1 MKKRILT
8 TASYRCSKFVF
19 GSVAVIMLSV
29 PVKIS
34 AQENTGSM
42 TGVLPQPFQVVETIS
57 IGTGFSEAL
66 DEYLSPNTYHG
77 GSFVFRNDRLYC
89 SETEKYFR
97 YGRSRNSLIASLMT
111 NEAGNGSQIEIMGN
125 MFHSWEKPLLQY
137 SRYDL
142 LAGPSVMGTYGVLW
156 NLRNSNNP
164 ASAQGWL
171 AAGVG
176 VDNIFRFRIG
186 RLPVALWATLW
197 MPLAGAR
204 FAVDYDMPYYMLVE
218 KGLYGK
224 AIHFMCPINAPT
236 SYNDVALLIPLGRN
250 QLSVSLS
257 ADMTSDNMGGKR
269 TQITHYQFGVGYV
282 HRFEQKYNGR

>member
-29 PVKIS
+29 PVKMS
-34 AQENTGSM
+34 AQETTGSM
-42 TGVLPQPFQVVETIS
+42 TGVLPQPFQVVEAVS

-97 YGRSRNSLIASLMT
+97 YGRSRNGLIASLMT

-164 ASAQGWL
+164 AS
-171 AAGVG
+171 
-176 VDNIFRFRIG
+176 
-186 RLPVALWATLW
+186 
-197 MPLAGAR
+197 
-204 FAVDYDMPYYMLVE
+204 
-218 KGLYGK
+218 
-224 AIHFMCPINAPT
+224 
-236 SYNDVALLIPLGRN
+236 
-250 QLSVSLS
+250 
-257 ADMTSDNMGGKR
+257 
-269 TQITHYQFGVGYV
+269 
-282 HRFEQKYNGR
+282 